1 MTPQLYP
8 VIEAKGEFGLGPH
21 LTVEVNGSRTCVP
34 VGIEL
39 KEGDSLCVVP
49 KGFSVAL
56 FAIDMAPNRNGHGL
70 ELWQSG
76 RVSRIR
82 NVRPLMQWPKR

>member
-8 VIEAKGEFGLGPH
+8 IVEAKGNFGTPNH
-21 LTVEVNGSRTCVP
+21 LSVEVNGCRTCVP

-56 FAIDMAPNRNGHGL
+56 FATDMTPNRNGHGL
-70 ELWQSG
+70 DLWRG
-76 RVSRIR
+76 DRVSRIR
-82 NVRPLMQWPKR
+82 NVKPLMQWPKR